1 MMRVLLVVLALMCGA
16 WAALGP
22 GPAAVAAPLRQLA
35 QTDLMPLGSV
45 LEAIA
50 QRFPGRALDAR
61 LSRGEGDAIYRIKWL
76 GEDGRVRDITVDAR
90 TGQIRQVR

>member
-1 MMRVLLVVLALMCGA
+1 MMRVLLVVLGLMFGA
-16 WAALGP
+16 WTGP
-22 GPAAVAAPLRQLA
+22 GTGPAAVAAPLRQLTQA
-35 QTDLMPLGSV
+35 DVMPLGSV

-61 LSRGEGDAIYRIKWL
+61 LSRAEGDAIYRIKWL
-76 GEDGRVRDITVDAR
+76 GEDGRARDITVDAR